1 MIKDF
6 LKKMKWESLFTA
18 LFAVVIGVL
27 FLVFPSSSSY
37 VLCYTAGAIFI
48 ILGTV
53 YIIRYITGNYI
64 LGSYAL
70 LISILLLIVGIFC
83 LIRPNTIK
91 AIITVIFGIFL
102 IVDGIIKMQEGIE
115 YSRVP
120 VKGWWT
126 VIMFAMASIALGIVV
141 MFGTFES
148 VMIFAGVSLILDGI
162 FDFITT
168 LVFSTKL
175 KKAEKTVKQVI
186 KETIE
191 DTNDN
196 K

>member
-1 MIKDF
+1 MLKDY
-6 LKKMKWESLFTA
+6 LKKIKWESLFTA
-18 LFAVVIGVL
+18 LFAVVIGIL

-37 VLCYTAGAIFI
+37 VLCYTAGGIFVV
-48 ILGTV
+48 LGTI

-64 LGSYAL
+64 FGSYVL

-83 LIRPNTIK
+83 FIRPNTIK

-126 VIMFAMASIALGIVV
+126 VILFAMASIALGIVV
-141 MFGTFES
+141 MFGTFDN
-148 VMIFAGVSLILDGI
+148 VMIFAGISLIIDGI

-168 LVFSTKL
+168 LVFSSKIR
-175 KKAEKTVKQVI
+175 KVEKEI
-186 KETIE
+186 RHAID
-191 DTNDN
+191 DTNI
-196 K
+196 KY